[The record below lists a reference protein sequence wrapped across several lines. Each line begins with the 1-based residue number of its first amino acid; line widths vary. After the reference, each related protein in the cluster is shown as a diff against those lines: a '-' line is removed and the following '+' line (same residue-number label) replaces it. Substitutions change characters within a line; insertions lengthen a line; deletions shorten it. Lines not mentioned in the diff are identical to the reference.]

1 MSPNRCS
8 IAIVALLIGF
18 AANAGAQRN
27 ELSAVVGRT
36 FISDQGVKNVPS
48 FDTSL
53 RFGKGLS
60 FEANLATR
68 LKGGEGLAALTVEI
82 PVVYNPDEDI
92 HYSVNVVPRQ
102 YSAIF
107 ITPSLRANLLPEAP
121 FSPWLSLGGGYG
133 HFSEDSKLEFFGDNP
148 GKTGTSTGVFQ
159 FGGGL
164 DVRVWRWLGVRAQV
178 RDFYSGVPHLNV
190 DTGRSRQHNYLV
202 GGGIVWHF

>member
-1 MSPNRCS
+1 MSPNRFS

-27 ELSAVVGRT
+27 ELSAIIGRT
-36 FISDQGVKNVPS
+36 FISDQGVKGVPS
-48 FDTSL
+48 FDTNL
-53 RFGKGLS
+53 RFGNGLS
-60 FEANLATR
+60 FEANLARR
-68 LKGGEGLAALTVEI
+68 LKGGEGIAALTVEI
-82 PVVYNPDEDI
+82 PVVYNRDEDI

-148 GKTGTSTGVFQ
+148 GRTGTSTGVFQ
-159 FGGGL
+159 FGGGV

-178 RDFYSGVPHLNV
+178 RDFYSGVPHFNV
-190 DTGRSRQHNYLV
+190 DTGRTRQHNYLV

>member
-1 MSPNRCS
+1 LTTP
-8 IAIVALLIGF
+8 VT
-18 AANAGAQRN
+18 AQRN
-27 ELSAVVGRT
+27 ELSAIIGRT
-36 FISDQGVKNVPS
+36 FISDQGVKGVPS
-48 FDTSL
+48 FDPKL

-60 FEANLATR
+60 FEANPARR
-68 LKGGEGLAALTVEI
+68 LKGGEGIAALTIEI

-102 YSAIF
+102 YRAIF

-133 HFSEDSKLEFFGDNP
+133 HFSEDSQLEFSGTNP

-159 FGGGL
+159 IGGGL
-164 DVRVWRWLGVRAQV
+164 DVRVWRWLGMRFQV

-190 DTGRSRQHNYLV
+190 DTGRTRQHNYLV

>member
-1 MSPNRCS
+1 MSPNRFS

-27 ELSAVVGRT
+27 ELSAIVGRT
-36 FISDQGVKNVPS
+36 FVSDQGVKGVPS
-48 FDTSL
+48 FDTNL
-53 RFGKGLS
+53 RFGNGLS
-60 FEANLATR
+60 FEANLARR
-68 LKGGEGLAALTVEI
+68 LKGGEGIAALTVEI
-82 PVVYNPDEDI
+82 PVVYNRDEDI

-148 GKTGTSTGVFQ
+148 GRTGTSTGVFQ
-159 FGGGL
+159 FGGGV

>member
-1 MSPNRCS
+1 MSPNRFS

-18 AANAGAQRN
+18 AANASAQRN
-27 ELSAVVGRT
+27 ELSAIVGRT

-48 FDTSL
+48 FDTNL
-53 RFGKGLS
+53 RFGNGLS
-60 FEANLATR
+60 FEANLARR
-68 LKGGEGLAALTVEI
+68 LKGGEGIAALTVEI
-82 PVVYNPDEDI
+82 PVVYNRDEDI

-107 ITPSLRANLLPEAP
+107 VTPSLRANLLPEAP

-148 GKTGTSTGVFQ
+148 GKTGTSTGVLQ

-190 DTGRSRQHNYLV
+190 DTGRNRQHNYLV
-202 GGGIVWHF
+202 GGGMVWHF

>member
-1 MSPNRCS
+1 MSPNRFS

-27 ELSAVVGRT
+27 ELSAIIGRT
-36 FISDQGVKNVPS
+36 FISDQGVKGVPS
-48 FDTSL
+48 FDTNL
-53 RFGKGLS
+53 RFGNGLS
-60 FEANLATR
+60 FEANLARR
-68 LKGGEGLAALTVEI
+68 LKGGEGIAALTVEI
-82 PVVYNPDEDI
+82 PVVYNRDEDI

-159 FGGGL
+159 FGGGV

-178 RDFYSGVPHLNV
+178 RDFYSSVPHLNV

>member
-1 MSPNRCS
+1 MSAKRFYW
-8 IAIVALLIGF
+8 AVAVLLMTS
-18 AANAGAQRN
+18 AAPATAQRN
-27 ELSAVVGRT
+27 ELSAIIGRT
-36 FISDQGVKNVPS
+36 FISDQGVKGVPS
-48 FDTSL
+48 FDTNL
-53 RFGKGLS
+53 RFGNGLS
-60 FEANLATR
+60 FEANVARR
-68 LKGGEGLAALTVEI
+68 LKGGEGIAALTVEI
-82 PVVYNPDEDI
+82 PVVYNRDEDI

-107 ITPSLRANLLPEAP
+107 VTPSLRANLLPEAP
-121 FSPWLSLGGGYG
+121 FSPWVSLGGGYG

-164 DVRVWRWLGVRAQV
+164 DVRLCRWLGVRAQV

-190 DTGRSRQHNYLV
+190 DTGRTRQHNYLV

>member
-1 MSPNRCS
+1 MSPNRFS

-27 ELSAVVGRT
+27 ELSAIVGRT

-92 HYSVNVVPRQ
+92 HYSVNVVPKQ
-102 YSAIF
+102 YSSIF

>member
-1 MSPNRCS
+1 MSAKRLYLA
-8 IAIVALLIGF
+8 IAILLMSF
-18 AANAGAQRN
+18 AAPGIAQRN
-27 ELSAVVGRT
+27 ELSAIVGRT
-36 FISDQGVKNVPS
+36 FISDQGVKGVPS
-48 FDTSL
+48 FDTNL
-53 RFGKGLS
+53 RFGKGTT
-60 FEANLATR
+60 FEVDLARR
-68 LKGGEGLAALTVEI
+68 LRGGEGIAALTVEI
-82 PVVYNPDEDI
+82 PIVYNPDEDI

-107 ITPSLRANLLPEAP
+107 VTPSLRANLLPEAP

-133 HFSEDSKLEFFGDNP
+133 HFSEDSKLEFFGNNT

-164 DVRVWRWLGVRAQV
+164 DVRVWRLGVRAQV

-190 DTGRSRQHNYLV
+190 DTGRTRQHNYLV

>member
-1 MSPNRCS
+1 MSPNRFS

-18 AANAGAQRN
+18 AANAGAQRK
-27 ELSAVVGRT
+27 ELSAIIGRT
-36 FISDQGVKNVPS
+36 FISDQGVKGVPS
-48 FDTSL
+48 FDTNL
-53 RFGKGLS
+53 RFGNGLS
-60 FEANLATR
+60 FEANLARR
-68 LKGGEGLAALTVEI
+68 LKGGEGIAALTVEI
-82 PVVYNPDEDI
+82 PVVYNRDEDI

-148 GKTGTSTGVFQ
+148 GRTGTSTGVFQ
-159 FGGGL
+159 FGGGV

>member
-1 MSPNRCS
+1 MSPNRFS

-27 ELSAVVGRT
+27 ELSAIIGRT
-36 FISDQGVKNVPS
+36 FISDQGVKGVPS
-48 FDTSL
+48 FDTNL
-53 RFGKGLS
+53 RFGNGLS
-60 FEANLATR
+60 FEANLARR
-68 LKGGEGLAALTVEI
+68 LKGGEGIAALTVEI
-82 PVVYNPDEDI
+82 PVVYNRDEDI

-148 GKTGTSTGVFQ
+148 GRTGTSTGVFQ

-190 DTGRSRQHNYLV
+190 DAGRSRQHNYLV

>member
-1 MSPNRCS
+1 MSPNRFS
-8 IAIVALLIGF
+8 IAIVVLLIGY

-27 ELSAVVGRT
+27 ELSAIVGRT
-36 FISDQGVKNVPS
+36 FISDQGVKGVPS
-48 FDTSL
+48 FDTNL
-53 RFGKGLS
+53 RFGKGTS
-60 FEANLATR
+60 FEVNLAR
-68 LKGGEGLAALTVEI
+68 QLRGGEGIAALTVEI
-82 PVVYNPDEDI
+82 PIVYNPDEDI
-92 HYSVNVVPRQ
+92 HYSVNVVPKQ
-102 YSAIF
+102 YSSIF

>member
-1 MSPNRCS
+1 MSAKRLGW
-8 IAIVALLIGF
+8 AVVVLLMTL
-18 AANAGAQRN
+18 AAPATAQRN
-27 ELSAVVGRT
+27 ELSAIVGRT
-36 FISDQGVKNVPS
+36 FISDQGVKNVPA
-48 FDTSL
+48 FDTNL
-53 RFGKGLS
+53 RFGNGLS
-60 FEANLATR
+60 FEANLARR
-68 LKGGEGLAALTVEI
+68 LKGGEGIAALTVEV
-82 PVVYNPDEDI
+82 PVVYNRDEDI

-133 HFSEDSKLEFFGDNP
+133 HFSQDSQLEFSGNNP

-164 DVRVWRWLGVRAQV
+164 DVRVRPWLGVRAEV
-178 RDFYSGVPHLNV
+178 RDFYSGIPHLNV
-190 DTGRSRQHNYLV
+190 DTGRTRQHNYLV

>member
-1 MSPNRCS
+1 MSPNRFS

-27 ELSAVVGRT
+27 ALSAIIGRT
-36 FISDQGVKNVPS
+36 FISDQGVKGVPS
-48 FDTSL
+48 FDTNL
-53 RFGKGLS
+53 RFGNGLS
-60 FEANLATR
+60 FEANLARR
-68 LKGGEGLAALTVEI
+68 LKGGEGIAALTVEI
-82 PVVYNPDEDI
+82 PVVYNRDEDI

-148 GKTGTSTGVFQ
+148 GRTGTSTGVFQ
-159 FGGGL
+159 FGGGV

>member
-1 MSPNRCS
+1 MSPNRFS

-27 ELSAVVGRT
+27 ELSAIVGRT
-36 FISDQGVKNVPS
+36 FISDQGVKGVPS
-48 FDTSL
+48 FDTNL
-53 RFGKGLS
+53 RFGNGLS
-60 FEANLATR
+60 FEANLARR
-68 LKGGEGLAALTVEI
+68 LKGGEGIAALTVEI
-82 PVVYNPDEDI
+82 PVVYNRDEDI

-148 GKTGTSTGVFQ
+148 GRTGTSTGVFQ
-159 FGGGL
+159 FGGGV